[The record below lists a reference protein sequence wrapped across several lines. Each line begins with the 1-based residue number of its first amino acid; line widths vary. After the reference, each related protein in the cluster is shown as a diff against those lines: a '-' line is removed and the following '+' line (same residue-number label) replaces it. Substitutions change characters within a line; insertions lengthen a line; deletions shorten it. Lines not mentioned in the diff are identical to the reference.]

1 MNPNNMIYYLN
12 ISLFK
17 YFIYML
23 FKTKR
28 FQLSTNII
36 RHKENKQNNDISA
49 DKLENAN
56 KDRVKV
62 HNMISRIIYFTILYK
77 ESAKIYHF
85 VLVFNHV

>member
-49 DKLENAN
+49 DKLEDAN

-62 HNMISRIIYFTILYK
+62 HNMISRITVVLQYYIKKVLKFIILY
-77 ESAKIYHF
+77 
-85 VLVFNHV
+85 